1 MMSTNEKAVLIIED
15 HRFVA
20 EATESLISKNK
31 PELKVLVCS
40 TAEEALNTLNNNAHE
55 WQLILL
61 DLDVPGA
68 IGLSLAMEIKKL
80 GLEGKTCILT
90 GTFRQEFVAHAK
102 KQGFLG
108 YVLKATATKQLEESL
123 QRVIAGECVFFEDAT
138 QSAANPIPVLT
149 QRQQETLHLVAQGKS
164 SKEIARILVM
174 QPRTVDKHIEAI
186 MLELGVNKR
195 AHAIQKA
202 LQLGLLRV
210 VENGSAETNE
220 N

>member
-1 MMSTNEKAVLIIED
+1 MNSSKGKAVLIIED

-20 EATESLISKNK
+20 DATEALISKHRSD
-31 PELKVLVCS
+31 LTVLVRS
-40 TAEEALNTLNNNAHE
+40 NSDDAIATLMEAEYE

-61 DLDVPGA
+61 DLDIPGA
-68 IGLSLAMEIKKL
+68 IGLSLAMEIKSL

-90 GTFRQEFVAHAK
+90 GTFRAEFVAHAK

-123 QRVIAGECVFFEDAT
+123 QQVINGEKVFFEDASEK
-138 QSAANPIPVLT
+138 SATAFPVLT
-149 QRQQETLHLVAQGKS
+149 QRQQEILHLVAQGKS

-210 VENGSAETNE
+210 TEIDSGEAGMS
-220 N
+220 